1 MKNVYS
7 NIAIDSSN
15 SQTNFSN
22 FNSMKILKPLDHATI
37 SSRDC
42 GSSSAITG
50 QHSHQMRNISQTNLN
65 KDKLSIGK
73 SEPLQSD
80 IDTQRTQNI

>member
-1 MKNVYS
+1 MLLDHNKAQASEDHVSSSMKSKLVEDGKVMKNVYS

-50 QHSHQMRNISQTNLN
+50 QHSH
-65 KDKLSIGK
+65 
-73 SEPLQSD
+73 
-80 IDTQRTQNI
+80 